1 MAKKHYGWELGKE
14 LPKLGAHSLAKHQVF
29 EQYTERYIEI
39 LSPNPAKTE
48 LNLSIV
54 DGFCGGGAYDL
65 NGETVPGSPMLLLG
79 AVQRAEARLAAVRKN
94 GFDVR
99 DDYFFI
105 DRKKPHIDFLHDRI
119 LQSEHAPELGR
130 SIHLRN
136 DRFENQALPIINAI
150 KAKGSSHRSLFFLD
164 QYGWSDVTFATVRTI
179 FQQLKNPEVI
189 ITFSVDSLIDYLT
202 DQTALMRSGQAI
214 ELDPSLG
221 EALAAMKTEDG
232 QRSVIQGFL
241 YRHILN
247 NTGARYYT
255 PFFIRSPDSHRSY
268 WLLHLSQ
275 HARARDAMAQ
285 LHWELQNTF
294 VHPGKA
300 GFNALGFDPSI
311 DMNQPRLEF
320 DFGSNARQD
329 SLNTAIEQLPG
340 LFYDD
345 AVRLGEPVTIAKL
358 FAARCNETPLTLDLV
373 AEAVRR
379 LRDDH
384 MELEVFTKDGAP
396 RLRAMK
402 LSPKDIVRVP
412 MQKSFLHAAATTR
425 RRT

>member
-1 MAKKHYGWELGKE
+1 MAKKHYGWALGE
-14 LPKLGAHSLAKHQVF
+14 ALPKLGAHSLAKHQVF
-29 EQYTERYIEI
+29 ERYTERYIEI
-39 LSPNPAKTE
+39 LSPTPAKTE

-65 NGETVPGSPMLLLG
+65 NGTTVPGSPMLLLG
-79 AVQRAEARLAAVRKN
+79 AVQRAEARLAAVRNN

-99 DDYFFI
+99 ADYFFI
-105 DRKKPHIDFLHDRI
+105 DRKKPHIDFLQDCI
-119 LQSEHAPELGR
+119 LKSEYASELGR

-136 DRFENQALPIINAI
+136 DSFEHQALSIINAI

-164 QYGWSDVTFATVRTI
+164 QYGWSAVTFATVRTI
-179 FQQLKNPEVI
+179 FQELKNPEVI

-202 DQTALMRSGQAI
+202 DQTARMKSGQAI
-214 ELDPSLG
+214 ELDSSLG

-275 HARARDAMAQ
+275 HSRARDAMAQ

-320 DFGSNARQD
+320 NFGSDARRD
-329 SLNTAIEQLPG
+329 SLNAAIEQLPG

-345 AVRLGEPVTIAKL
+345 AVRLGEPVTIEKL
-358 FAARCNETPLTLDLV
+358 FAARCNETPLTLGLV

-384 MELEVFTKDGAP
+384 MELEVFTREGVP
-396 RLRAMK
+396 RLRAMN

-412 MQKSFLHAAATTR
+412 MQKSFLHAAATSR
-425 RRT
+425 R

>member
-1 MAKKHYGWELGKE
+1 MAKKHYGWSLGAE
-14 LPKLGAHSLAKHQVF
+14 LPNLGAHSVAKHQVF
-29 EQYTERYIEI
+29 ERYTERYIEI
-39 LSPNPAKTE
+39 LSPTLAKRE

-54 DGFCGGGAYDL
+54 DGFCGGGEYSL
-65 NGETVPGSPMLLLG
+65 NGATVPGSPMLLLG
-79 AVQRAEARLAAVRKN
+79 AVRAAEARLAAARNHGFNVRAD
-94 GFDVR
+94 F
-99 DDYFFI
+99 FFI
-105 DRKKPHIDFLHDRI
+105 DRKKPHIEFLQDR
-119 LQSEHAPELGR
+119 LTNSEYAAELGR
-130 SIHLRN
+130 TIHLRN
-136 DRFENQALPIINAI
+136 DRFEKQASPIIDAI

-164 QYGWSDVTFATVRTI
+164 QYGWSAVSFQTIRTI
-179 FQQLKNPEVI
+179 FTELKNPEVI

-202 DQTALMRSGQAI
+202 DQTARMKSGQAI

-268 WLLHLSQ
+268 WLVHLSQ

-285 LHWELQNTF
+285 LHWDLQNTF

-311 DMNQPRLEF
+311 DLNQSRLEF
-320 DFGSNARQD
+320 DFGSDARQD
-329 SLNTAIEQLPG
+329 SLNAAIEQLPG
-340 LFYDD
+340 LFYND
-345 AVRLGEPVTIAKL
+345 AVRLGEPVTIEKL
-358 FAARCNETPLTLDLV
+358 FGARCNETPLTLELV

-384 MELEVFTKDGAP
+384 MELEVFTRDGTP
-396 RLRAMK
+396 RPRAMN

-412 MQKSFLHAAATTR
+412 IQSSFLHTAATSR
-425 RRT
+425 R